1 MREHESIKRL
11 QKSSIILRALQE
23 IFLHDIA
30 ASFRQVLMT
39 VTHVYIC
46 DKTRIV
52 KVYVSFM
59 PSDQGE
65 KMIKEL
71 GRQKSKI
78 RGLLGKRLA
87 HKLRTIP
94 DLRFY
99 LDTSMDRA
107 LRIEKLLNGFEVS
120 LTKTSIGL

>member
-1 MREHESIKRL
+1 MQESVKKL
-11 QKSSIILRALQE
+11 QKSSMILRALQE

-52 KVYVSFM
+52 KVHVSFM
-59 PSDQGE
+59 PSGQGE
-65 KMIKEL
+65 KLIKEL
-71 GRQKSKI
+71 DKQKSKI
-78 RGLLGKRLA
+78 RGLLGKQLA

-99 LDTSMDRA
+99 LDTSMERA

-120 LTKTSIGL
+120 LTKMSMRT

>member
-1 MREHESIKRL
+1 MQESIKKL
-11 QKSSIILRALQE
+11 QKSSVILRALQE

-30 ASFRQVLMT
+30 ASFRQVMMT
-39 VTHVYIC
+39 VSHVYIC

-71 GRQKSKI
+71 DEQKSKI
-78 RGLLGKRLA
+78 RGLLGKKLA
-87 HKLRTIP
+87 NKLRSIP
-94 DLRFY
+94 VLKFY
-99 LDTSMDRA
+99 LDTSIERA
-107 LRIEKLLNGFEVS
+107 VHIERLLNEFAVP
-120 LTKTSIGL
+120 LTNESIRTS